1 MMPLARLARNHIG
14 EELVGDTRPLAGYL
28 RMSDADLAEIKN
40 LVKIGALTPEDAKER
55 ERKGV
60 LKQKQ
65 DVIQLADK
73 LYPGQSVVFYEDN
86 NLSAFKRN
94 VKRKSFEQ
102 MLKDLEVG
110 SLGGILAY
118 DIDRLFRQP
127 RDLERVI
134 DHYEKPNSFLV
145 FHTLS
150 GQNFDLTTGD
160 GRLSARIM
168 VSVANKSSEDM
179 SRRLKREMERM
190 AVAGEM
196 AGGPRPF
203 GWQEDRL
210 TLRPKETKALHDMA
224 EKILQGDS
232 VTTVADWLKEEGF
245 VGRTGKP
252 FVRSSVRRIL
262 LNPRNAGIR
271 QFRGDP
277 LKNEEGE
284 YVMGPWEAP
293 WTVDKW
299 RAVKETI
306 EGGKTAN
313 RTKLGPGHNTIR
325 SILSGI
331 LRCGVCGTRMV
342 AANTS
347 RKYPKYRCAKDAGG
361 CGNVTISRPHSED
374 AVRGLVSDVLMA
386 ATEQRETEEVAP
398 KWGKAEELAEKKA
411 EFAELQRMWK
421 ADEIKTTTYVIGRE
435 KLEGE
440 LDRLLGERAVALARP
455 TKPPSLEV
463 IKGGW
468 DKLSIERQRE
478 VILSVLSAVMVSTGK
493 GTAGGKV
500 TRGIDHSRL
509 TPVFK
514 EQ

>member
-1 MMPLARLARNHIG
+1 M
-14 EELVGDTRPLAGYL
+14 GDTRPLAGYL

-40 LVKIGALTPEDAKER
+40 LVKIGALTPEEAKER

-65 DVIQLADK
+65 DVTELRDR
-73 LYPGQSVVFYEDN
+73 LYPGRPIVWYEDN

-94 VKRKSFEQ
+94 VKRKDFER
-102 MLKDLEVG
+102 MLKDFDA
-110 SLGGILAY
+110 SALGGILAY
-118 DIDRLFRQP
+118 DLDRVYRQP
-127 RDLERVI
+127 RDLEKVI
-134 DHYEKPNSFLV
+134 DFYDTPNSTLV

-150 GQNFDLTTGD
+150 GQNFDLTSAD
-160 GRLSARIM
+160 GRFTARIM
-168 VSVANKSSEDM
+168 VNVANKSSEDM

-190 AVAGEM
+190 AFAGEM

-203 GWQEDRL
+203 GWEEDRL
-210 TLRPKETKALHDMA
+210 TLRPKEKKALDDMA

-232 VTTVADWLKEEGF
+232 LTTIMDWLKEEGF

-271 QFRGDP
+271 QFRGEP
-277 LKNEEGE
+277 LKAEDGE
-284 YVMGPWEAP
+284 YVKGSWEAP

-299 RAVKETI
+299 RAVKEVI
-306 EGGKTAN
+306 EGSEQSN
-313 RTKLGPGHNTIR
+313 RTKVGPGHNTVR

-342 AANTS
+342 AANSS

-361 CGNVTISRPHSED
+361 CGNITISRTASED
-374 AVRGLVSDVLMA
+374 AIRGLVSDVLMA
-386 ATEQRETEEVAP
+386 ATAQKETEEVGP
-398 KWGKAEELAEKKA
+398 KWEKA
-411 EFAELQRMWK
+411 AELTSLEKEFQELHQLWK
-421 ADEIKTTTYVIGRE
+421 DDKIKTTSYILGRE

-440 LDRLLGERAVALARP
+440 IDQLRGERAVALARP
-455 TKPPSLEV
+455 AKPPSLEV

-478 VILSVLSAVMVSTGK
+478 VILSVLTAVMVATRK
-493 GTAGGKV
+493 DVPAGGRV
-500 TRGIDHSRL
+500 DRGIDHSRL
-509 TPVFK
+509 TPIFK

>member
-1 MMPLARLARNHIG
+1 MMHSARLACNHIG
-14 EELVGDTRPLAGYL
+14 EEIVGDTRPLAGYL
-28 RMSDADLAEIKN
+28 RMSDADLAEIKS
-40 LVKIGALTPEDAKER
+40 LVKIGALTPEEAKER

-60 LKQKQ
+60 LKQKS
-65 DVIQLADK
+65 DITELRDR
-73 LYPGQSVVFYEDN
+73 LYPGRSIVWYEDN

-94 VKRKSFEQ
+94 VKRKDFER
-102 MLKDLEVG
+102 MLKDLDVPAI
-110 SLGGILAY
+110 GGILAY
-118 DIDRLFRQP
+118 DIDRVYRQP

-134 DHYEKPNSFLV
+134 DCYEKPNSTLI

-150 GQNFDLTTGD
+150 GQNFDLTTAD
-160 GRLSARIM
+160 GRFTARIM
-168 VSVANKSSEDM
+168 VNVANKSSEDM
-179 SRRLKREMERM
+179 SRRLKREMGRK
-190 AVAGEM
+190 ALAGEM

-203 GWQEDRL
+203 GWEEDRL
-210 TLRPKETKALHDMA
+210 TLRSKETKALDAMA

-232 VTTVADWLKEEGF
+232 LTTIADWLRDEGF

-277 LKNEEGE
+277 LKNEEGK
-284 YVMGPWEAP
+284 YVKGPWEAP
-293 WTVDKW
+293 WTVDRW

-313 RTKLGPGHNTIR
+313 RAKLGPGHNTIR

-342 AANTS
+342 AANSS

-386 ATEQRETEEVAP
+386 ATAQRETEEVGP
-398 KWGKAEELAEKKA
+398 KWEKAGELAALEK
-411 EFAELQRMWK
+411 EFADLHQLWK
-421 ADEIKTTTYVIGRE
+421 EDKIKTTSYVLGRE

-440 LDRLLGERAVALARP
+440 IDQLRGEKAVALARP

-468 DKLSIERQRE
+468 GKLSIERQRE
-478 VILSVLSAVMVSTGK
+478 VILSVLSAVMVATGK
-493 GTAGGKV
+493 GTAGGRA

-514 EQ
+514 QQ

>member
-1 MMPLARLARNHIG
+1 M
-14 EELVGDTRPLAGYL
+14 GDTRPLAGYL

-40 LVKIGALTPEDAKER
+40 LVKIGKLTPEDAKER

-60 LKQKQ
+60 LKQKA
-65 DVIQLADK
+65 DVIQLADR
-73 LYPGQSVVFYEDN
+73 LYPGQPVVFYEDN

-102 MLKDLEVG
+102 MLKDLATKA
-110 SLGGILAY
+110 LGGVLAY

-127 RDLERVI
+127 RDLERLI
-134 DHYEKPNSFLV
+134 DYYQKTNSGLV

-160 GRLSARIM
+160 GRFAARIM

-190 AVAGEM
+190 ALAGEM

-203 GWQEDRL
+203 GWEEDRL
-210 TLRPKETKALHDMA
+210 TLRPKETKALDDMA
-224 EKILQGDS
+224 EMVLNGDS
-232 VTTVADWLKEEGF
+232 LTTIMDWLKAQGF
-245 VGRTGKP
+245 AGRTGKP

-271 QFRGDP
+271 QFRGEP
-277 LKNEEGE
+277 LKNEAGE
-284 YVMGPWEAP
+284 YVSGPWEAP

-299 RAVKETI
+299 RAVKEVI
-306 EGGKTAN
+306 EGAGQAN
-313 RTKLGPGHNTIR
+313 RAKGPGHNTIR

-331 LRCGVCGTRMV
+331 LRCGECGTRMV
-342 AANTS
+342 AANSS
-347 RKYPKYRCAKDAGG
+347 RKYPKYRCARDAGG
-361 CGNVTISRPHSED
+361 CGNVSISRKPAED

-386 ATEQRETEEVAP
+386 ATAQKETEEVGP
-398 KWGKAEELAEKKA
+398 KWEKGAELKSLEK
-411 EFAELQRMWK
+411 EFAELHQLWK
-421 ADEIKTTTYVIGRE
+421 EDKIKTVSYVMGRE
-435 KLEGE
+435 KLETE
-440 LDRLLGERAVALARP
+440 IDQLRGERAVALARP
-455 TKPPSLEV
+455 TKAPTMEV

-478 VILSVLSAVMVSTGK
+478 VILSVLSAVMVATRK
-493 GTAGGKV
+493 GTAGGAV
-500 TRGIDHSRL
+500 NRGIDHSRL

-514 EQ
+514 QQ

>member
-1 MMPLARLARNHIG
+1 M
-14 EELVGDTRPLAGYL
+14 GDTRPLAGYL

-40 LVKIGALTPEDAKER
+40 MVKIGALTAEDAKER

-65 DVIQLADK
+65 DVVQLADR
-73 LYPGQSVVFYEDN
+73 LYPGQAVVFYEDN

-102 MLKDLEVG
+102 MIKDLEVA

-134 DHYEKPNSFLV
+134 DHYEKPNSALV

-168 VSVANKSSEDM
+168 VSVANKASEDM

-190 AVAGEM
+190 ALAGEM

-203 GWQEDRL
+203 GWEDDRL
-210 TLRPKETKALHDMA
+210 TLRPRERKALDDMA
-224 EKILQGDS
+224 KKLLEGDS
-232 VTTVADWLKEEGF
+232 LTTIMGWLKEEGF
-245 VGRTGKP
+245 VGRTGKA

-271 QFRGDP
+271 QFRGEP
-277 LKNEEGE
+277 LKNEVGE
-284 YVMGPWEAP
+284 YVMGPWKAP
-293 WTVDKW
+293 WSVDKW
-299 RAVKETI
+299 RAVKEVI
-306 EGGKTAN
+306 EGPGAH
-313 RTKLGPGHNTIR
+313 RTKVGPGHNTVR

-342 AANTS
+342 AANS
-347 RKYPKYRCAKDAGG
+347 ARKYPKYRCAKDAGG
-361 CGNVTISRPHSED
+361 CGNITISRKPAED

-386 ATEQRETEEVAP
+386 ATAQKETEEVGP
-398 KWGKAEELAEKKA
+398 KWEKSTELTALEE
-411 EFAELQRMWK
+411 EFAEIHQLWK
-421 ADEIKTTTYVIGRE
+421 EDKLKTSSYLMGRE
-435 KLEGE
+435 KLEAE
-440 LDRLLGERAVALARP
+440 IDRLRGERAVALSRP
-455 TKPPSLEV
+455 TKAPSLEV

-478 VILSVLSAVMVSTGK
+478 VIFSVLTAVMVAARK
-493 GTAGGKV
+493 GVPAGGRV
-500 TRGIDHSRL
+500 DRGIDHSRL

-514 EQ
+514 QQ

>member
-1 MMPLARLARNHIG
+1 
-14 EELVGDTRPLAGYL
+14 
-28 RMSDADLAEIKN
+28 MSDADLAEIKN
-40 LVKIGALTPEDAKER
+40 LIKIGALTPEEAKER

-65 DVIQLADK
+65 DVIELADK
-73 LYPGQSVVFYEDN
+73 LYQGQSVVFYEDN

-127 RDLERVI
+127 RDLERLI
-134 DHYEKPNSFLV
+134 DQYDKPGSTLIFR
-145 FHTLS
+145 TLS
-150 GQNFDLTTGD
+150 GQNFDLTDPD
-160 GRLSARIM
+160 GRFTARIM
-168 VSVANKSSEDM
+168 VNVANKSSEDM
-179 SRRLKREMERM
+179 KRRLRREMERM
-190 AVAGEM
+190 AFAGEM

-203 GWQEDRL
+203 GWEEDRK
-210 TLRPKETKALHDMA
+210 TLRPKETKALDDMA
-224 EKILQGDS
+224 EKVLQGDS
-232 VTTVADWLKEEGF
+232 LTTIADWLRDEGF
-245 VGRTGKP
+245 VGRTGRP

-271 QFRGDP
+271 QFRGEP
-277 LKNEEGE
+277 LKDEKGE
-284 YVMGPWEAP
+284 YVKGPWEAP

-306 EGGKTAN
+306 EGSGQAN
-313 RTKLGPGHNTIR
+313 RAKMGPGHNTVR

-386 ATEQRETEEVAP
+386 ATEQRETEEVGP
-398 KWGKAEELAEKKA
+398 KWEKAGELAALEK
-411 EFAELQRMWK
+411 EFADLHRLWK
-421 ADEIKTTTYVIGRE
+421 DDKIKTTSYILGRE

-440 LDRLLGERAVALARP
+440 IDQLRGERAVALARP

-468 DKLSIERQRE
+468 EKLSIERQRE

>member
-1 MMPLARLARNHIG
+1 
-14 EELVGDTRPLAGYL
+14 
-28 RMSDADLAEIKN
+28 MSDADLAEIKN
-40 LVKIGALTPEDAKER
+40 MVKIGALTAEDAKER

-60 LKQKQ
+60 LKQKD
-65 DVIQLADK
+65 DVIQLADR
-73 LYPGQSVVFYEDN
+73 LYPGQPVVFYEDN

-102 MLKDLEVG
+102 MLKDLDTKA
-110 SLGGILAY
+110 LGGVLAY

-127 RDLERVI
+127 KDLERLI
-134 DHYEKPNSFLV
+134 DHYQETNSGLV

-150 GQNFDLTTGD
+150 GQNFDLTTAD
-160 GRLSARIM
+160 GRFSARIM

-190 AVAGEM
+190 ALAGEM

-203 GWQEDRL
+203 GWEEDRK
-210 TLRPKETKALHDMA
+210 TLRPKETKALDDMA
-224 EKILQGDS
+224 EKVLQGDS
-232 VTTVADWLKEEGF
+232 VTTITDWLRDEGF

-271 QFRGDP
+271 QFRGEP

-284 YVMGPWEAP
+284 YVRGPWEAP
-293 WTVDKW
+293 WSVDKW
-299 RAVKETI
+299 LAVKAAI
-306 EGGKTAN
+306 EGPGASRAKV
-313 RTKLGPGHNTIR
+313 GPGHNTVR

-342 AANTS
+342 AANSS

-361 CGNVTISRPHSED
+361 CGNITISRAPVED
-374 AVRGLVSDVLMA
+374 AIRGLVSDVLMA
-386 ATEQRETEEVAP
+386 ATAQKETEEVGP
-398 KWGKAEELAEKKA
+398 KWEKAAELAALEK
-411 EFAELQRMWK
+411 EFSELHQLWK
-421 ADEIKTTTYVIGRE
+421 ADKIKTTSYILGRE

-440 LDRLLGERAVALARP
+440 IDQLRGERAVALARP
-455 TKPPSLEV
+455 TKAPSLEV

-478 VILSVLSAVMVSTGK
+478 VILSVLTAVMVATRK
-493 GTAGGKV
+493 DTPAGGRMD
-500 TRGIDHSRL
+500 RGIDHSRL

>member
-1 MMPLARLARNHIG
+1 M
-14 EELVGDTRPLAGYL
+14 GDTRPLAGYL
-28 RMSDADLAEIKN
+28 RMSDADLSEIKN
-40 LVKIGALTPEDAKER
+40 LVKIGALTPEEAKER

-65 DVIQLADK
+65 DVIQLADR
-73 LYPGQSVVFYEDN
+73 LCPGQSVVFYEDN
-86 NLSAFKRN
+86 SLSAFKRN

-110 SLGGILAY
+110 SLGGVLAY

-127 RDLERVI
+127 KDLERLI
-134 DHYEKPNSFLV
+134 DYYDKPNSSLT

-160 GRLSARIM
+160 GRFSARIM

-179 SRRLKREMERM
+179 KRRLRREMERM
-190 AVAGEM
+190 ALAGEM

-203 GWQEDRL
+203 GWEEDRL
-210 TLRPKETKALHDMA
+210 TLRPKETKALNDMA
-224 EKILQGDS
+224 EKVLQGDS
-232 VTTVADWLKEEGF
+232 LTTIMDWLKDEGF

-271 QFRGDP
+271 QFRGEP

-284 YVMGPWEAP
+284 YIKGPWKAP

-299 RAVKETI
+299 RAVKKTI
-306 EGGKTAN
+306 EASGQAN
-313 RTKLGPGHNTIR
+313 RARMGPGHNTIR

-342 AANTS
+342 AANSS

-361 CGNVTISRPHSED
+361 CGNITISRGPAED

-386 ATEQRETEEVAP
+386 AASQKETEEVGP
-398 KWGKAEELAEKKA
+398 KWEKSAELSALEA
-411 EFAELQRMWK
+411 EFQELQKMWK
-421 ADEIKTTTYVIGRE
+421 ADKIKTTTYVIGRE
-435 KLEGE
+435 KLEE
-440 LDRLLGERAVALARP
+440 DIDQLRGERAVALARP

-463 IKGGW
+463 IKNGW
-468 DKLSIERQRE
+468 EKLSIERQRE
-478 VILSVLSAVMVSTGK
+478 VILSVLSAVMVAK
-493 GTAGGKV
+493 GQGYQKGG
-500 TRGIDHSRL
+500 GIDHSRL

-514 EQ
+514 D